1 LVGRPSARQR
11 GVSNII
17 FLTLLGGGAF
27 GNHWSWIH
35 AAIRR
40 ALELV
45 AAYDLDV
52 RFVSYRTPSKELVA
66 IADEFR

>member
-1 LVGRPSARQR
+1 
-11 GVSNII
+11 
-17 FLTLLGGGAF
+17 
-27 GNHWSWIH
+27 
-35 AAIRR
+35 
-40 ALELV
+40 LV